1 MRIDVGRVTPDS
13 RNRTIA
19 ADGPEFLSREAVS
32 VGDVGDAEG
41 TQYTEAQTVVRMT
54 CPQVYR
60 GLRSIMQNKDLRWV
74 RPDYNFG
81 SNEAEPAPSGRKRK
95 ATKSEPFVD
104 DGKQEAF
111 TVAQIA
117 SLWQYST
124 DTVQRLFA
132 DEPGVQV
139 IGSKNPRGKRSR
151 TTLRIPR
158 AVMNRVQK
166 RLSNR

>member
-1 MRIDVGRVTPDS
+1 
-13 RNRTIA
+13 
-19 ADGPEFLSREAVS
+19 
-32 VGDVGDAEG
+32 VGDAEG
-41 TQYTEAQTVVRMT
+41 TQYTEAQTVIRMT
-54 CPQVYR
+54 CPQVDR
-60 GLRSIMQNKDLRWV
+60 GLKSIMENKDLRWV
-74 RPDYNFG
+74 RPAYAFG
-81 SNEAEPAPSGRKRK
+81 SNEAEPAPRGRKRK
-95 ATKSEPFVD
+95 TTAAEPFVD
-104 DGKQEAF
+104 DGKQDTF

-158 AVMNRVQK
+158 TVMNRVQK